1 MNFCQFEKSPLEKI
15 KKKKLLTKINK
26 KQTQKPKNKKQTQK
40 TKNKKFSKKSKNDDY
55 KHILTEMNQI
65 NQINQRIST
74 IESNQ
79 QNTSKIENDIQRIK
93 DVRNIFEKNMLKLQ
107 TQMNQVLTETS
118 ELRKDI
124 NKIKENFGQLDTKN
138 IDKTSE
144 LSVSLNPSET
154 LIISDDEMITEPIVE
169 KANTITIPIGDS
181 EFRTGHDQFLTKAIQ
196 KGGIGLVRQN
206 TEVKAL
212 LTQHNEEQKTISTSV
227 KETLDEAN

>member
-55 KHILTEMNQI
+55 KHILTEM

-169 KANTITIPIGDS
+169 KANTITIPS
-181 EFRTGHDQFLTKAIQ
+181 FNSFFPLSTNFLKSL
-196 KGGIGLVRQN
+196 GGRS
-206 TEVKAL
+206 
-212 LTQHNEEQKTISTSV
+212 STF
-227 KETLDEAN
+227 

>member
-1 MNFCQFEKSPLEKI
+1 
-15 KKKKLLTKINK
+15 
-26 KQTQKPKNKKQTQK
+26 
-40 TKNKKFSKKSKNDDY
+40 
-55 KHILTEMNQI
+55 MNQI

-93 DVRNIFEKNMLKLQ
+93 DVRNIFEKNMLILQ

-169 KANTITIPIGDS
+169 KANTITIPVGNS

>member
-40 TKNKKFSKKSKNDDY
+40 SKNKKFSKKSKNDDY
-55 KHILTEMNQI
+55 KHILTEM

-93 DVRNIFEKNMLKLQ
+93 DVRNIFEKNILDLQ
-107 TQMNQVLTETS
+107 TQMKQVLSETS
-118 ELRKDI
+118 ELREDI
-124 NKIKENFGQLDTKN
+124 NKIKENYGQLDTKN

>member
-1 MNFCQFEKSPLEKI
+1 MNFCQFEKCPLENL
-15 KKKKLLTKINK
+15 KKKKTSTKINK
-26 KQTQKPKNKKQTQK
+26 KQTKK
-40 TKNKKFSKKSKNDDY
+40 TKNKNVFKSNKKSKNDDY
-55 KHILTEMNQI
+55 KHILTEMNQMMTTM
-65 NQINQRIST
+65 R
-74 IESNQ
+74 SNRP
-79 QNTSKIENDIQRIK
+79 NTSKIENDIEGIK
-93 DVRNIFEKNMLKLQ
+93 NLLQKLPETRGRFEKNILDLQ
-107 TQMNQVLTETS
+107 TQMKQVLSETS
-118 ELRKDI
+118 ELREDI
-124 NKIKENFGQLDTKN
+124 NKIKENYGQLDTKN

-169 KANTITIPIGDS
+169 KANTITIPVGNS

>member
-1 MNFCQFEKSPLEKI
+1 MNFCQFEKCPLENL
-15 KKKKLLTKINK
+15 KKKKTSTKINK
-26 KQTQKPKNKKQTQK
+26 KQTKK
-40 TKNKKFSKKSKNDDY
+40 TKNKNVFKSSKKSKNDDY
-55 KHILTEMNQI
+55 KHILTEMNQMMTTM
-65 NQINQRIST
+65 R
-74 IESNQ
+74 SNRP
-79 QNTSKIENDIQRIK
+79 NTSKIENDIEGIK
-93 DVRNIFEKNMLKLQ
+93 NLLQKLPETRGRFEKNILDLQ
-107 TQMNQVLTETS
+107 TQMKQVLSETS
-118 ELRKDI
+118 ELREDI

-169 KANTITIPIGDS
+169 KANTITIPVGNS